1 MALDAIPEPMGSRI
15 LRSIGLQPKSKSRR
29 TPELVLARIASM
41 PARQLH
47 FLTWV
52 LVAVP
57 LESLADPADGQEQ
70 EQEEAQEAAADEV
83 SVADLLRGGGL
94 ARGAQRWPR
103 SILAL
108 GVEGLWD
115 QDLLTVEDRDELL
128 AVLAG
133 PDLPSVSTAPV
144 PDRQGSAAESDA
156 SPVGTDRV
164 ASAGPSAGPELPQPD
179 LRRLLGRAVD
189 VALAP
194 TASAA
199 EVGRQVAGLEWLI
212 DLDPVEPDVWFH
224 YGRLLA
230 HRDSPPARTPRG
242 HDPRQQLVEGQF
254 QGLVERGDHDRIVHF
269 AGQHP
274 EVVERVLAGEDPG
287 EVHAGLLE
295 AHVGVPRELARLLV
309 MVRRPFR
316 GWQRFARRSRAEAA
330 KLLAQRQGSEA
341 EILLS
346 ALEDRLM
353 RWAAIDGAQAARCR
367 AEGLAT
373 MVLRASCRRRRSD
386 FAGAIHLL
394 RDVDT
399 EILDRAARD
408 AADVEW
414 AMAKADFSGIEQL
427 TFPSDSSRLQDRLE
441 AARPHLDRV
450 LQSDP
455 AHLEAN
461 LLAGVLGYCRQDDG
475 GVARHLGILRDRL
488 SGIPEWSSLA
498 WAVAFHR
505 ACARLRQLDVGTDER
520 AYREMV
526 EAIDHGYVPPDSELL
541 SAAVA
546 LEAHDSPYAGDFLA
560 RAVDLAGSTLLMG
573 LVLERARSGDVR
585 AAALAET
592 SAGEHQRRA
601 AERYELLDAALAGAE
616 HRADAAAAD
625 RLAGLLDDVVAR
637 ANQPELDSRWAHT
650 LATGQTLRAVLDPAH
665 ADAIRLEVLRRAG
678 RLDEARGIATALFY
692 RAAAGSL
699 AFFDAGELLEVLREL
714 GLAPAELDE
723 LSRLLHDEP
732 LAPQDQPPPLP
743 TRILFVGGTQA
754 QERYRVHLDAEIR
767 ERYAGRVTVEWYFS
781 GWNSNWPKTAEAIQE
796 SYRLRDP
803 HAVVLMTF
811 VRTNFG
817 RWVRRTSGEHGLPWI
832 SCAGHG
838 RASMA
843 SAIDRAVRVVADR
856 TQGGASDAANGLK

>member
-41 PARQLH
+41 PAGPLH

-70 EQEEAQEAAADEV
+70 DQEQEQAQEAAADEV

-94 ARGAQRWPR
+94 ARGAQHWPR

-115 QDLLTVEDRDELL
+115 QDYLTVEDRDELL

-144 PDRQGSAAESDA
+144 PDRQVSAAESDA

-164 ASAGPSAGPELPQPD
+164 ASAQPSAGPELPQPD

-212 DLDPVEPDVWFH
+212 DLDPVGPDVWFH

-230 HRDSPPARTPRG
+230 HRDSSPARKPRG

-254 QGLVERGDHDRIVHF
+254 QGLLERGDHDRIVHF

-274 EVVERVLAGEDPG
+274 EVVERVLGGEDPG
-287 EVHAGLLE
+287 EVPAGLLE
-295 AHVGVPRELARLLV
+295 AHVGLPRELARLLV

-316 GWQRFARRSRAEAA
+316 GWQTFARRSRAEAA
-330 KLLAQRQGSEA
+330 RLLAERQGSEA

-414 AMAKADFSGIEQL
+414 AMAKAEFSGIEQL

-461 LLAGVLGYCRQDDG
+461 LLAGASTFKPALQEATNSAYPALCACELAAGQDRVDGLGFRTRRGNHGLLCPAQAVIGDVPVTHVINGELCRLRSHAVPQARLRERDG
-475 GVARHLGILRDRL
+475 EIVGQRGAPMVITKPLQHLGI
-488 SGIPEWSSLA
+488 SGS
-498 WAVAFHR
+498 VK
-505 ACARLRQLDVGTDER
+505 D
-520 AYREMV
+520 
-526 EAIDHGYVPPDSELL
+526 
-541 SAAVA
+541 A
-546 LEAHDSPYAGDFLA
+546 L
-560 RAVDLAGSTLLMG
+560 
-573 LVLERARSGDVR
+573 
-585 AAALAET
+585 
-592 SAGEHQRRA
+592 Q
-601 AERYELLDAALAGAE
+601 
-616 HRADAAAAD
+616 
-625 RLAGLLDDVVAR
+625 DDVIAAIEGD
-637 ANQPELDSRWAHT
+637 AND
-650 LATGQTLRAVLDPAH
+650 
-665 ADAIRLEVLRRAG
+665 
-678 RLDEARGIATALFY
+678 RLDEMY
-692 RAAAGSL
+692 
-699 AFFDAGELLEVLREL
+699 
-714 GLAPAELDE
+714 
-723 LSRLLHDEP
+723 
-732 LAPQDQPPPLP
+732 
-743 TRILFVGGTQA
+743 
-754 QERYRVHLDAEIR
+754 
-767 ERYAGRVTVEWYFS
+767 VE
-781 GWNSNWPKTAEAIQE
+781 
-796 SYRLRDP
+796 
-803 HAVVLMTF
+803 
-811 VRTNFG
+811 
-817 RWVRRTSGEHGLPWI
+817 
-832 SCAGHG
+832 
-838 RASMA
+838 
-843 SAIDRAVRVVADR
+843 RAVRQPL
-856 TQGGASDAANGLK
+856 TQDDAAQVVLLDERDASTSRFAHCAGNG